1 MTIERD
7 EVIMITR
14 MLSKCPKC
22 SKKKK
27 VYINKPTKCYSCG
40 NLYCTVA
47 IEYVPRDY
55 SFLDNKDYQNN
66 NYKPSYANFELLGID
81 RLACSFYP
89 YPAAYD
95 TQVEVVDTENYGC
108 EFVILTQKVKGKTIN
123 NIYLVYN
130 CYYSDCSKTY
140 YHGTPGY
147 AEEIMKNGWK
157 IPRTWE
163 DKSHGLLG
171 CERGLR
177 YAGIDTGPALSHSG
191 SDGDVR
197 QIVNIKYDGWVL
209 QTKLCVG
216 GEKFRTLF
224 EALRGVFGA
233 IEYYEFG
240 RAIIFSEKSKP
251 RPAGWVRAADMEQT

>member
-1 MTIERD
+1 MTIEGD
-7 EVIMITR
+7 EVIMITI

-47 IEYVPRDY
+47 IEYVPRGY
-55 SFLDNKDYQNN
+55 SFLDNKDYMNN
-66 NYKPSYANFELLGID
+66 DYKPSYANFKLLGID

-108 EFVILTQKVKGKTIN
+108 EFVILTQKVKRETIN

-140 YHGTPGY
+140 YHGTPGS
-147 AEEIMKNGWK
+147 AEAIIKDGWK

-191 SDGDVR
+191 SDVR

-240 RAIIFSEKSKP
+240 RAIVFSEKSKP